1 MVGLKAVFVSFG
13 MLLAGSCP
21 QCLLIASYIY
31 HSITLYFS
39 RDIFIGDAVVQVND
53 KVLSDISHDE
63 ALKLLASSGPSVKLV
78 LKHYKAATP
87 FLLKQ
92 FGRSVQ

>member
-1 MVGLKAVFVSFG
+1 MTEPGLADN
-13 MLLAGSCP
+13 
-21 QCLLIASYIY
+21 IYIY
-31 HSITLYFS
+31 QDFITFHLS

-92 FGRSVQ
+92 FGRSVIG

>member
-1 MVGLKAVFVSFG
+1 MNFLTVF
-13 MLLAGSCP
+13 
-21 QCLLIASYIY
+21 
-31 HSITLYFS
+31 

-63 ALKLLASSGPSVKLV
+63 ALKLLASSGSSVKLV

-92 FGRSVQ
+92 FGK

>member
-1 MVGLKAVFVSFG
+1 M
-13 MLLAGSCP
+13 
-21 QCLLIASYIY
+21 
-31 HSITLYFS
+31 
-39 RDIFIGDAVVQVND
+39 
-53 KVLSDISHDE
+53 LSDISHDE

-92 FGRSVQ
+92 FGRSVGVISVSQEEGYFIYLKKESVFKRKLS

>member
-1 MVGLKAVFVSFG
+1 M
-13 MLLAGSCP
+13 
-21 QCLLIASYIY
+21 
-31 HSITLYFS
+31 
-39 RDIFIGDAVVQVND
+39 
-53 KVLSDISHDE
+53 LSDISHDE

-92 FGRSVQ
+92 FGRSVRMISVSQDEGYFISLKKEPVFKRKLS

>member
-1 MVGLKAVFVSFG
+1 M
-13 MLLAGSCP
+13 
-21 QCLLIASYIY
+21 
-31 HSITLYFS
+31 
-39 RDIFIGDAVVQVND
+39 VQVNE

-92 FGRSVQ
+92 FGRSVPRVISVSQDFSNLKEEPVFKRKLS